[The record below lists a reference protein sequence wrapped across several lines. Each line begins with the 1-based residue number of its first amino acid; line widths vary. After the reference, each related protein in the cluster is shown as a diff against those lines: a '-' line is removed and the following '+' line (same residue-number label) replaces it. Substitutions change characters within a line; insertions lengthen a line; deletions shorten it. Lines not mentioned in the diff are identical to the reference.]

1 MALIARAAGIS
12 NGSLFTYFA
21 TTAELFDQLYLEL
34 KTGMATA
41 SLAGISA
48 ERLRRHHS
56 GDPRRDSWGDGH
68 GRGPFSDPIS
78 Q

>member
-34 KTGMATA
+34 KTGMVTA

-48 ERLRRHHS
+48 ERLR
-56 GDPRRDSWGDGH
+56 
-68 GRGPFSDPIS
+68 
-78 Q
+78 